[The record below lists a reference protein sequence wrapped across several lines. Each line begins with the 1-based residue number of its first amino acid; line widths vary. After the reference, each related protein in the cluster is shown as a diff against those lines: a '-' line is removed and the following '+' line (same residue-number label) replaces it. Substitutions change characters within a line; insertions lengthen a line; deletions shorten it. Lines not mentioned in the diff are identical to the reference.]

1 MSTNSQSPISEKE
14 LRETYELLPK
24 EKLIDALVNLHKEL
38 RTSRPEQPREL
49 PTDEEQAAIK
59 FICDNPERED
69 FLEDCRQKDV
79 ENNVMNMEQAEEK
92 SCVRQGFIKGAG
104 IYDSNRKADLIEG
117 AKAMQSGTIREW
129 VKNQK

>member
-49 PTDEEQAAIK
+49 PTEEDA
-59 FICDNPERED
+59 
-69 FLEDCRQKDV
+69 
-79 ENNVMNMEQAEEK
+79 MNEAQ
-92 SCVRQGFIKGAG
+92 RR
-104 IYDSNRKADLIEG
+104 YSNTVDLIPTNKRIFVAGYNWLRDKIKE
-117 AKAMQSGTIREW
+117 
-129 VKNQK
+129 